1 MSYASMSREPARELG
16 GLWWLALLLGGLSII
31 AGVIILA
38 KPGDS
43 LTTLAVVAGIF
54 VLIDGIG
61 ELCASLMSGTE
72 NRGLVALLG
81 VLNLIVGVVLIRHP
95 VGGVTFVVMLIGVW
109 LIAIGAVRF
118 VQSFEIEG
126 ERVWRL
132 VIAVVEMI
140 AGIVIISS
148 PNIGFATLALLV
160 GLAFIVNGVSVAV
173 LGLAMRTA
181 GHQGASGAP
190 GQPAAAAG
198 I

>member
-1 MSYASMSREPARELG
+1 MSYASMSREQAREFG
-16 GLWWLALLLGGLSII
+16 GLWWLALLLGILSVI
-31 AGVIILA
+31 AGVIVLA

-54 VLIDGIG
+54 ILIDGVG
-61 ELCASLMSGTE
+61 ELCSSLMSGTE

-95 VGGVTFVVMLIGVW
+95 VGGVTFVVVVIGVW

-126 ERVWRL
+126 QRVWRL
-132 VIAVVEMI
+132 VIAVVEII

-148 PNIGFATLALLV
+148 T
-160 GLAFIVNGVSVAV
+160 
-173 LGLAMRTA
+173 
-181 GHQGASGAP
+181 
-190 GQPAAAAG
+190 
-198 I
+198 

>member
-1 MSYASMSREPARELG
+1 MSYASMSREQARAFG
-16 GLWWLALLLGGLSII
+16 GLWWLALLLGVLSII
-31 AGVIILA
+31 AGVVVLA

-61 ELCASLMSGTE
+61 ELCASLMGGTE

-95 VGGVTFVVMLIGVW
+95 VGGVTFVVVVIGVW

-132 VIAVVEMI
+132 LIAVVEI
-140 AGIVIISS
+140 VVGIVIVSS

-160 GLAFIVNGVSVAV
+160 GLAFIVNGVSIAA
-173 LGLAMRTA
+173 LGIAMRAA
-181 GHQGASGAP
+181 GHEGASGAP
-190 GQPAAAAG
+190 GRPAAAG
-198 I
+198 T